1 MFSTFNQD
9 ILVLTH
15 NLECFP
21 KTSISSNDALN
32 LQTSQK
38 MINYEER

>member
-21 KTSISSNDALN
+21 KPSIASNPALKM
-32 LQTSQK
+32 QTSQK
-38 MINYEER
+38 NDKL